1 MMIRSGSVTLVAS
14 TPTQISLPVDPTRR
28 RKWQLYIAS
37 ATAAFEITDSVR
49 KTAAG
54 SGLPV
59 PVVTGASG
67 AFEAEVFGPGDSVW
81 FLSSGTPT
89 ISYVWKEVV

>member
-1 MMIRSGSVTLVAS
+1 MMIRSGGVTLVAS

-59 PVVTGASG
+59 PPVTGVNG
-67 AFEAEVFGPGDSVW
+67 AFAAEVFTYGSEVW
-81 FLSSGTPT
+81 FVSSGTPSIT
-89 ISYVWKEVV
+89 YAWKEVV